1 MPKWLENILG
11 SIYSAL
17 PTGIRP
23 PLKRVFLWGFIRIQG
38 VFSRRSVRRG
48 KHVEFLDF
56 EIANLEEYEFLT
68 PLPHEVQVKVERT
81 VVSPGTER
89 AVLCGL
95 PGARKPFPYVPGYS
109 ASGTVVA
116 VGSKVRGLAA
126 GDRFAGRVHHAS
138 TETVS
143 GAFLFKLP
151 PGVSPRAASFIE
163 LGIITLQG
171 IRKAAIKPGE
181 RVAVIGQGLIGQLA
195 NRLVRAVSAA
205 EVIAIAPSRRRA
217 KTALQ
222 GRGADSFVA
231 LGKDAAA
238 VDELAVDCVIEA
250 VGMPDAVATALRCA
264 RPEGRVVLLGS
275 SRGLSRNLDMHRYAQ
290 SRGVTIVG
298 AHISDVPEKDASRE
312 RWTYRQEG
320 ELFLA
325 LLASGRLQVEDLV
338 TWDAAPDECNAVFE
352 LLAKGGA
359 DQVAISFDWSR
370 VA

>member
-1 MPKWLENILG
+1 MPKWLENLLG
-11 SIYSAL
+11 TIYSSL

-23 PLKRVFLWGFIRIQG
+23 PLKRIFLWGFIRTQG
-38 VFSRRSVRRG
+38 LFSRRGVRQG
-48 KHVEFLDF
+48 QHVEFLDF
-56 EIANLEEYEFLT
+56 EIAHLEGYEFLS
-68 PLPHEVQVKVERT
+68 PLPHEVTVRVERT

-95 PGARKPFPYVPGYS
+95 PGARRPFPYVPGYS
-109 ASGTVVA
+109 AAGTVLA
-116 VGSKVRGLAA
+116 VGKQVRGFKV
-126 GDRFAGRVHHAS
+126 GDRVAGRVHHAS
-138 TETVS
+138 TETVP
-143 GAFLFKLP
+143 AAVLFP
-151 PGVSPRAASFIE
+151 IPQGVSARAASFIE

-195 NRLVRAVSAA
+195 NRMVRAVGAS

-222 GRGADSFVA
+222 AGGADEFIA
-231 LGKDAAA
+231 LGKDPAA
-238 VDELAVDCVIEA
+238 VDGLAVDCVIEA
-250 VGMPDAVATALRCA
+250 VGTPDAVTTAMRCA
-264 RPEGRVVLLGS
+264 RPGGRVILLGS
-275 SRGLSRNLDMHRYAQ
+275 SRGLSRNVDMFRYAQ
-290 SRGVTIVG
+290 QRGLTLVG
-298 AHISDVPEKDASRE
+298 AHISDVPDRDVSQA

-325 LLASGRLQVEDLV
+325 LLAAGRLEVEDLV

-352 LLAKGGA
+352 MLAKGGA